1 MTRDFEANHRPNSLH
16 PVRSDLSQ
24 TTGKKGVGGGTLG
37 SWEEG
42 GEGRGRESTA
52 APINRRNFE
61 WSFARI
67 MNDKQSRS

>member
-24 TTGKKGVGGGTLG
+24 TTGKKGAGGGTLG

-42 GEGRGRESTA
+42 RGGGGSQPQRQSTGETLSGHS
-52 APINRRNFE
+52 PVL
-61 WSFARI
+61 
-67 MNDKQSRS
+67 